1 MVRKLPNLARHLRS
15 CVGLNRLVSEVELGL
30 AGWRKDVRT
39 TNFAIPLT
47 WVTLLVFPSSPFAKF
62 GYALLA
68 VSNRYAVAGSRK
80 RGGSTNLDSLPSTI
94 MTFVS

>member
-15 CVGLNRLVSEVELGL
+15 CVGPNGLVSEVELGL
-30 AGWRKDVRT
+30 AGRRKDVWT

-47 WVTLLVFPSSPFAKF
+47 WVTFLVIFAKF

-68 VSNRYAVAGSRK
+68 VSNRNAVAGGCK
-80 RGGSTNLDSLPSTI
+80 RGGSTNLDPLPPTI
-94 MTFVS
+94 LTFVS